1 MSVPQLEPMTPEGW
15 KVAGCA
21 AALISS
27 GLVGVG
33 VYFCI
38 KTGFKN
44 RDALGVL
51 GGGVALA
58 ATVAVIWC
66 LVRCWAERL

>member
-1 MSVPQLEPMTPEGW
+1 MTPEGW

-21 AALISS
+21 AALVSI

-33 VYFCI
+33 LYFCI

-44 RDALGVL
+44 RDALTVL
-51 GGGVALA
+51 RGGVALTA
-58 ATVAVIWC
+58 AVAIIWW
-66 LVRCWAERL
+66 LVRRWGERL